1 MVPAVPAARQNSC
14 MYVTLPLKRHNDG
27 DAALHNGSRNRYDP
41 FQDYGGQ
48 VMKRILLSGVGL
60 LAVIAVAAPA
70 LADEPP
76 PPRRAKPAQVTRSA
90 PPPRA
95 AEPARQA
102 SSGKSWSGSQLGG
115 SNGSSFANNNFVEPG
130 SYICP
135 VGSYLGRDCYETPF
149 SFNESAPSYTF
160 GGYYGYNIQLGN
172 IVVGVEGDASYKNS
186 KSSVTQISETPVFG
200 VYRYDSFT
208 GTLKQGWDGS
218 VRGRLG
224 VLISPTMLIYG
235 TGGVAF
241 GKVSG
246 SLSYYGQIC
255 AGSPCL
261 PTGDY
266 FTTSYT
272 SFSET
277 RVGATGGVGVEMQ
290 LFGPW
295 TARLEY
301 RYTDLGKFT
310 KTFPV
315 DNSNCDGCGSPSPGA
330 SIELHPTF
338 QTVRFGLSADPSQL
352 LSQLF
357 SGGY

>member
-1 MVPAVPAARQNSC
+1 
-14 MYVTLPLKRHNDG
+14 
-27 DAALHNGSRNRYDP
+27 
-41 FQDYGGQ
+41 
-48 VMKRILLSGVGL
+48 MKRILTTGIGL
-60 LAVIAVAAPA
+60 LAAFAVMTPA

-76 PPRRAKPAQVTRSA
+76 PTKRAKPARVTRSA

-95 AEPARQA
+95 EAPVRQA
-102 SSGKSWSGSQLGG
+102 SSKSWSGSKLGG
-115 SNGSSFANNNFVEPG
+115 SNGSSFANNSFVEPG

-135 VGSYLGRDCYETPF
+135 VGSSIGYDCYETPF
-149 SFNESAPSYTF
+149 SFRETAPSYTF
-160 GGYYGYNIQLGN
+160 GGYYGYDIQLGA
-172 IVVGVEGDASYKNS
+172 VVIGVEGDASYK
-186 KSSVTQISETPVFG
+186 KSETAVTQVTQTPVAG
-200 VYRYDSFT
+200 EYRYDSFS

-224 VLISPTMLIYG
+224 MLITPELLIYG

-261 PTGDY
+261 PTGDD
-266 FTTSYT
+266 FVTSYT

-277 RVGATGGVGVEMQ
+277 RVGATGGAGVEMQ
-290 LFGPW
+290 LGGIW

-315 DNSNCDGCGSPSPGA
+315 DNTYCGGCGTPSPGA

-352 LSQLF
+352 LSSLF
-357 SGGY
+357 GR